1 MHNHSYAK
9 APRRWDDYFCG
20 SAANQAEVNYL
31 KRVVTQGVKAI
42 PRSLF
47 IAGKS
52 GTGKTSLALL
62 FIKSFRCLRRK
73 PGEYEPCG
81 ECESCKDIDVRL
93 SDRTLS
99 GVVWV
104 QPGAYTEETLN
115 QSVKVA
121 LQTAAKGAQNTGNPD
136 SDVLFVV
143 FDEWQEFARNLRQQV
158 LLRTEIEVPGN
169 YVCYIFLTM
178 REEDLAEEDRIA
190 LIRRSGSGVIRLG
203 TVPEQEI
210 TRFLIKNYPD
220 INHESAR
227 ILAAGSK
234 GRIGLATAIYDSAI
248 QKFDEVTP
256 EVAAYIAQAATDDCR
271 WELWQLLEA
280 GYNYGALISFLKG
293 LLEVGVV
300 SSTQLCQQMQ
310 EDILQT
316 AAMTENFTSDQMFAL
331 SLLTQYEL
339 ASKSVNFI
347 AYILQLSKLKLVE
360 QNAVK
365 RHKHLELTDYVN
377 L

>member
-9 APRRWDDYFCG
+9 VPKRWDDYFCG

-62 FIKSFRCLRRK
+62 FIKSFKCLRRK

-121 LQTAAKGAQNTGNPD
+121 LQTAAKGAANTGNAD
-136 SDVLFVV
+136 GDVLFVV

-169 YVCYIFLTM
+169 HVCYIFLTM

-203 TVPEQEI
+203 TLPDYEI
-210 TRFLIKNYPD
+210 ARFLIKTYPD
-220 INHESAR
+220 INHESAQ

-234 GRIGLATAIYDSAI
+234 GRLGLATAMYDSAV
-248 QKFDEVTP
+248 QKFDEVSP
-256 EVAAYIAQAATDDCR
+256 EVAAYIAQAATDHWR
-271 WELWQLLEA
+271 WELWQKLQEGYNFQVLISLLKSLLE
-280 GYNYGALISFLKG
+280 I
-293 LLEVGVV
+293 V

-316 AAMTENFTSDQMFAL
+316 SAMTENFSSDQMFAL

-339 ASKSVNFI
+339 ASKSVNFVS
-347 AYILQLSKLKLVE
+347 YILQLSKLKLVE
-360 QNAVK
+360 QNAVM

>member
-9 APRRWDDYFCG
+9 VPKRWDDYFCG

-47 IAGKS
+47 IAGRS

-62 FIKSFRCLRRK
+62 FIKSFKCLRRK

-121 LQTAAKGAQNTGNPD
+121 LQTAAKGAANTGNAD
-136 SDVLFVV
+136 GDVLFVV

-169 YVCYIFLTM
+169 HVCYIFLTM

-203 TVPEQEI
+203 TLPDYEI
-210 TRFLIKNYPD
+210 ARFLIKTYPD
-220 INHESAR
+220 INHESAQ

-234 GRIGLATAIYDSAI
+234 GRLGLATAMYDSAV
-248 QKFDEVTP
+248 QKFDEVSP
-256 EVAAYIAQAATDDCR
+256 EVAAYIAQAATDHWR
-271 WELWQLLEA
+271 WELWQKLQEGYNFQVLISLLKSLLE
-280 GYNYGALISFLKG
+280 I
-293 LLEVGVV
+293 V

-316 AAMTENFTSDQMFAL
+316 SAMTENFSSDQMFAL

-339 ASKSVNFI
+339 ASKSVNFVS
-347 AYILQLSKLKLVE
+347 YILQLSKLKLVE
-360 QNAVK
+360 QNAVM